1 MKVSDLIAQLRQLPG
16 HLPVLVEG
24 YESGW
29 HSIHQLRT
37 DGVVLYRKAQAW
49 DGPYRLAN
57 EFEQAGQPAV
67 LLVGCRGERR
77 PG

>member
-29 HSIHQLRT
+29 DSIHQLRT
-37 DGVVLYRKAQAW
+37 DGVVLYRKAHVW
-49 DGPYRLAN
+49 DGQYCLAN
-57 EFEQAGQPAV
+57 EFGQAGQPAV
-67 LLVGCRGERR
+67 LLVGRRGEKR